1 MLVICDC
8 DGVLVES
15 ESLAAKAFSEL
26 LAQYEVVLSPQQC
39 EYLFVGKTL
48 SQCIEALRQMYPGCI
63 PDDFRDQLDRITDEL
78 FAQSLQPVPSVE
90 QVLKA
95 LQQRGIPLAVASNG
109 GWEKTKTNLARTG
122 LLNYFGAAV
131 FSADQVPL
139 PKPAPDVY
147 LAAAENLGVPV
158 QFCWVIEDSDVGAKA
173 GLAAGMRVLLFRPP
187 WRNHSTAVP
196 DGVELVTDMQQVLQR
211 LLS

>member
-26 LAQYEVVLSPQQC
+26 LAQFGIVLSPLQC
-39 EYLFVGKTL
+39 EGLFVGKTL
-48 SQCIEALRQMYPGCI
+48 TQCIDGLHQMYPGCI
-63 PDDFRDQLDRITDEL
+63 PGDFRTQLDLITDEL
-78 FAQSLQPVPSVE
+78 FANSLQSVPKVE
-90 QVLKA
+90 EVLKA
-95 LQQRGIPLAVASNG
+95 LQLRGIPLAVASNG
-109 GWEKTKTNLARTG
+109 GWEKTKTNLERTG

-147 LAAAENLGVPV
+147 LAAAEHLGVPA
-158 QFCWVIEDSDVGAKA
+158 QFCWVIEDSDVGARA

-187 WRNHSTAVP
+187 WRNHTTPVP
-196 DGVELVTDMQQVLQR
+196 AGVELVTDMQQVLQR